1 MNLWFR
7 LLRVAL
13 VSLLRRRLGLMEVS
27 TLDFRV
33 WPTDLDF
40 NLHMTNARYLALMDL
55 GRMDLILRTGLWKP
69 VVRQKWAPVIGGT
82 VVRFRRPLRA
92 FQPVRLS
99 SRMVSWDERWIYIEH
114 RLESKGRAVCHALV
128 RGAFVA
134 PDGTLPPQTVAT
146 ASGFTGAAPS
156 LPDWAESWKGLDDS
170 LTLATS

>member
-7 LLRVAL
+7 LLRVL
-13 VSLLRRRLGLMEVS
+13 LTSLGRRRLGLTDAS

-55 GRMDLILRTGLWKP
+55 GRMDLILRSGLWRA
-69 VVRQKWAPVIGGT
+69 VLRDTWAPVIGGT

-92 FQPVRLS
+92 FQPVHLT
-99 SRMVSWDERWIYIEH
+99 SRMLSWDDRWIYIEH
-114 RLESKGRAVCHALV
+114 RLESGGRLVCQAVV

-134 PDGTLPPQTVAT
+134 ADGTVAPATVAR
-146 ASGFTGAAPS
+146 AAGYVGAAPA
-156 LPDWAESWKGLDDS
+156 LPAWVESWKGMDDS
-170 LTLATS
+170 LILTAP